1 MEEITGLRLYLTF
14 TLCDLKKHVSLIISV
29 NASFIN
35 S

>member
-14 TLCDLKKHVSLIISV
+14 IVCDLKKHVSLTIFV